1 MAAKPDLPYP
11 DLSGFQQ
18 AVSDEER
25 LSWFQQHLDTL
36 SPEALDW
43 LANNLWLF
51 NDRLAKQEAFR
62 WLLPKLD
69 QSQVQHQRERLADLP
84 LYEQLPLLA
93 LLLPHLPED
102 EQPALCEQLVQEFDS
117 SYSGPELVD
126 LVQQVAAYL
135 PESLHRRAVEAL
147 AKQSDEMTRVKAWA
161 ALAQVLEPGLRSQVV
176 EEALSLARRLT
187 APWER
192 ASALTAL
199 ARVLPERLQQEVIAE
214 ALQVAQEEAEPG
226 NRVWLLTELLPLLN
240 DSMAEDVV
248 GHILSALD
256 SIPDDLHRAEYFAQ
270 VAELLPASALEH
282 LDSIAGSIENPEARA
297 KAYLA
302 LENVQQQAKWEQ
314 KTEAKESAVKPEP
327 EAPSA
332 DETATSSAYQAVP
345 THLDRPADLDR
356 LNRRPFAEVI
366 AVSMRHAYRQMNQNR
381 KAAGG
386 HQGNGD
392 AFMVHL
398 HGQWGAG
405 KSSVLNFLG
414 KCLTETSSD
423 EDPAWLVITFNAWRH
438 QHLGPPWWALI
449 NAFYDQSRQQLQT
462 LDKPARRR
470 LDSLQWR
477 WRLRTRLGPVV
488 LTAALALWGLSLAFG
503 QSETDIAGTV
513 KRLLEVTAVILGVS
527 ATLMGGFRSLFL
539 GSAQTAKLYTELS
552 RDPMR
557 PILKYYQQLVSAC
570 DRPIAIFIDDL
581 DRCDSEYVVS
591 LLSGIQTMFRRSD
604 VSYVVAADR
613 NWLRSCYEKSY
624 QDFSHNIGEPGRP
637 LGYLFLE
644 KVFQVSVG
652 LPRLSAHA
660 QNRYLSTL
668 LAMDEAEPD
677 SAVAERE
684 RQAEHQASAE
694 LKTTVSEAEFSE
706 RIAQSR
712 HDPMRQRAMRVA
724 AAKRM
729 LTPEVQRHTE
739 HALQPYANLLEPN
752 PRAMKRLVN
761 AFGFQ
766 QAVNWLSERD
776 VPQHPLVLW
785 TLIQMRWPLLA
796 DTLARFPDT
805 LDSIGSDALPA
816 QVPANLRELFSS
828 AEVLAVVQ
836 GQQTSPDKGRLTP
849 QQIRRIV
856 GTEMMETDSG
866 VR

>member
-1 MAAKPDLPYP
+1 MAANPNLTHPDV
-11 DLSGFQQ
+11 SGFQQ
-18 AVSDEER
+18 AGTDEER
-25 LSWFQQHLDTL
+25 LDWLQQHLDSL
-36 SPEALDW
+36 PPEALDW
-43 LANNLWLF
+43 LADNLWMF
-51 NDRLAKQEAFR
+51 SDGLAKQEAYR

-69 QSQVQHQRERLADLP
+69 QSQVQQQRERLADLP

-93 LLLPHLPED
+93 LLLPQLPED
-102 EQPALCEQLVQEFDS
+102 EQPALCEQLVQEFDG

-135 PESLHRRAVEAL
+135 PQSLHRRAIEAL
-147 AKQSDEMTRVKAWA
+147 ANQPDEMTRVKAWA
-161 ALAQVLEPGLRSQVV
+161 ALAQVLEPDQRRQVLD
-176 EEALSLARRLT
+176 EALNLARRLS

-199 ARVLPERLQQEVIAE
+199 ARVLPERLQQEVITE
-214 ALQVAQEEAEPG
+214 ALQLAQEEAEPG
-226 NRVWLLTELLPLLN
+226 SRVWLLVDVLPLL
-240 DSMAEDVV
+240 DEPMTEDVV
-248 GHILSALD
+248 SQILSALE
-256 SIPDDLHRAEYFAQ
+256 SIPDDLHRAEDLAQ
-270 VAELLPASALEH
+270 LSELLPASALES
-282 LDSIAGSIENPEARA
+282 LDRITASIENPEALA

-302 LENVQQQAKWEQ
+302 LEKVKQQAEWDQ
-314 KTEAKESAVKPEP
+314 KTAEMESAVKPGP
-327 EAPSA
+327 E
-332 DETATSSAYQAVP
+332 TSSANEATTSTAYQAVP

-366 AVSMRHAYRQMNQNR
+366 AVSMRHAYRQMNRNR
-381 KAAGG
+381 QAAGG
-386 HQGNGD
+386 RRDDGD

-414 KCLTETSSD
+414 ECLAETNTD
-423 EDPAWLVITFNAWRH
+423 EDPAWLVITFNAWGH

-449 NAFYDQSRQQLQT
+449 NAFYDQSREQLKM
-462 LDKPARRR
+462 LDKVARRR
-470 LDSLQWR
+470 LGSLQWR
-477 WRLRTRLGPVV
+477 WRLRTRLGPLV
-488 LTAALALWGLSLAFG
+488 LTVALALWGLSLAFG
-503 QSETDIAGTV
+503 QSEADIAGTV
-513 KRLLEVTAVILGVS
+513 KRLLEVSAVILGVS
-527 ATLMGGFRSLFL
+527 GTLMGGFRSLFL

-557 PILKYYQQLVSAC
+557 PILNYYQQLVSAC
-570 DRPIAIFIDDL
+570 ERPVAIFIDDL
-581 DRCDSEYVVS
+581 DRCDCEYVVS

-613 NWLRSCYEKSY
+613 DWLRSCYEKSY
-624 QDFSHNIGEPGRP
+624 RDFSQTIGEPGRP

-668 LAMDEAEPD
+668 LAMGEAEPD

-684 RQAEHQASAE
+684 RQAEHQADAE

-712 HDPMRQRAMRVA
+712 HDPVRQRAMRVA

-805 LDSIGSDALPA
+805 LDSIGSGALPDN
-816 QVPANLRELFSS
+816 VPANLRDIFF
-828 AEVLAVVQ
+828 
-836 GQQTSPDKGRLTP
+836 KR
-849 QQIRRIV
+849 
-856 GTEMMETDSG
+856 
-866 VR
+866 

>member
-1 MAAKPDLPYP
+1 MAANPDLIHP
-11 DLSGFQQ
+11 DVSGFQQ
-18 AVSDEER
+18 AGTDEER
-25 LSWFQQHLDTL
+25 LDWMQQHLDSL
-36 SPEALDW
+36 PPEALDW
-43 LANNLWLF
+43 LADNLWMF
-51 NDRLAKQEAFR
+51 NDGLAKQEAYR

-69 QSQVQHQRERLADLP
+69 PSQVQHQRERLADLP

-93 LLLPHLPED
+93 LLLPQLPED

-135 PESLHRRAVEAL
+135 PESLHRRAIEAL
-147 AKQSDEMTRVKAWA
+147 AKQPDVMTRVKAWA
-161 ALAQVLEPGLRSQVV
+161 ALAQVLEPEQRSQVLD
-176 EEALSLARRLT
+176 EALSLARRLS

-199 ARVLPERLQQEVIAE
+199 ARVLPERLQREVIAE
-214 ALQVAQEEAEPG
+214 ALQLAQEEAEPG
-226 NRVWLLTELLPLLN
+226 SRVWLLVELLPLLDN
-240 DSMAEDVV
+240 RMTEDVT
-248 GHILSALD
+248 GQILSALE
-256 SIPDDLHRAEYFAQ
+256 SIPDDLHRAEDLAQ
-270 VAELLPASALEH
+270 LSELLPASALEP
-282 LDSIAGSIENPEARA
+282 LDRIAASIENPEARA
-297 KAYLA
+297 KAFLA
-302 LENVQQQAKWEQ
+302 LEKVQQQAEWDQ
-314 KTEAKESAVKPEP
+314 KTDAMESAVKPGP
-327 EAPSA
+327 EASSA
-332 DETATSSAYQAVP
+332 SEAATSTAYQAVP

-366 AVSMRHAYRQMNQNR
+366 AVSMRQAYRQMNQNR
-381 KAAGG
+381 QAAGG
-386 HQGNGD
+386 RPDDGD

-414 KCLTETSSD
+414 ECLTETNTD

-449 NAFYDQSRQQLQT
+449 NAFYDQSREQLQT
-462 LDKPARRR
+462 LDRAARRR
-470 LDSLQWR
+470 LGTLQWR
-477 WRLRTRLGPVV
+477 WRLRTRLGPLV
-488 LTAALALWGLSLAFG
+488 LTVALALWGLSLAFG
-503 QSETDIAGTV
+503 QSEADIAGTV
-513 KRLLEVTAVILGVS
+513 KRLLEVSAVILGVS
-527 ATLMGGFRSLFL
+527 GTLMGGFRSLFL

-570 DRPIAIFIDDL
+570 ERPIAIFIDDL
-581 DRCDSEYVVS
+581 DRCDCEYVVS

-613 NWLRSCYEKSY
+613 DWLRSCYEKSY
-624 QDFSHNIGEPGRP
+624 RDFSHTIGEPGRP

-668 LAMDEAEPD
+668 LAMGEAEPD

-684 RQAEHQASAE
+684 RQAEHQADAE

-712 HDPMRQRAMRVA
+712 HDPVRQRAMRVA

-805 LDSIGSDALPA
+805 LDSIGSGALPDN
-816 QVPANLRELFSS
+816 VPANLRDLFSS

-856 GTEMMETDSG
+856 GTELTEMDSG